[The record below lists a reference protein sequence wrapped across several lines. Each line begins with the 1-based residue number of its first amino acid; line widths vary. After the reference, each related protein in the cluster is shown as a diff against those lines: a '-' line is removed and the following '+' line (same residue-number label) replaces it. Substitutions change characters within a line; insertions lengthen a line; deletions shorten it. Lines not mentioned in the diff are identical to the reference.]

1 MSKSNCR
8 NNKILS
14 WKISPISNTI
24 YSLKNK
30 KSSYLEIQLI
40 VLNNIPVFSYYT
52 LLICAELDLN
62 FFWHKEVF
70 RLGVKFELQLS
81 AYTTVTATATQNP
94 SHVCNLHHS
103 SQQCQILNTLSE
115 ARDWTCNLMVPSQIH
130 FHWAT
135 TVTPIIPV
143 FKKGSWDSSS
153 FLNIVTPSKT
163 EVLFC

>member
-1 MSKSNCR
+1 MLWSGKEKMEKRKKKEEWKMSKSNCR

-115 ARDWTCNLMVPSQIH
+115 ARDWTHISMD
-130 FHWAT
+130 T
-135 TVTPIIPV
+135 
-143 FKKGSWDSSS
+143 SSGS
-153 FLNIVTPSKT
+153 FLLNHSRNSGS
-163 EVLFC
+163 